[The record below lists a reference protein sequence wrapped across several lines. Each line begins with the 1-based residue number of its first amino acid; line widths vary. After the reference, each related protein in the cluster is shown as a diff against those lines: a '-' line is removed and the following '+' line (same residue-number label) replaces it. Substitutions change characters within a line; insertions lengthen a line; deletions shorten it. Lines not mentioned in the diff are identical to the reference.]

1 MFVFSHLLS
10 LPLSPHSSQNS
21 ANISLYTA
29 GIPFPSK
36 TEPGYS
42 GVTTHEQ
49 KGADSWEACS
59 DYGRAVHKE
68 QTRIIQK
75 TQNNVTDGGKS
86 VKINKGAHHKK
97 DGFGGSG
104 LRGGYGGDL
113 DAVNVLDP
121 LLVPVQDENCGTTG
135 PDHDHKT

>member
-1 MFVFSHLLS
+1 MERVGRRQDSTGARIPTSHFILLS
-10 LPLSPHSSQNS
+10 FELDEL
-21 ANISLYTA
+21 
-29 GIPFPSK
+29 
-36 TEPGYS
+36 
-42 GVTTHEQ
+42 
-49 KGADSWEACS
+49 
-59 DYGRAVHKE
+59 
-68 QTRIIQK
+68 IQK
-75 TQNNVTDGGKS
+75 TQNNVTGGGKS

-135 PDHDHKT
+135 PDHDHKTDHIREGQQCCI